1 MAAGSVYTRVC
12 VRGMSNVIRADFPHM
27 QQATTTAATAGGC
40 PIAIS
45 TPKGTCRV
53 YTQFALSNHHS
64 IYSKLHS
71 TFLPQRLSE
80 IKSSRFASRRRPS
93 CGCLP
98 YPRSKAQRLQQV
110 RSVPSL
116 RADMARDS
124 PSARSA
130 VAAVAIAAIPQVA
143 VTVIA
148 FPVLSSLTGPTQF
161 GRRPR
166 PRRRFLFF
174 VDFDFQKRSYCRFVQ
189 IQK

>member
-1 MAAGSVYTRVC
+1 MLWLRAQFILVC

-27 QQATTTAATAGGC
+27 QQATATATAGGC
-40 PIAIS
+40 PIAIL

-64 IYSKLHS
+64 IYSELHS
-71 TFLPQRLSE
+71 KFWSQRLSE